1 MADGTDIQ
9 MDNARNQTVSLGA
22 PLPAD
27 SGRRPVKIFCHHCQ
41 QKLDVTSLEPFSRFA
56 CPMCGTELIVPTW
69 FDNYLLE
76 EPVGTGGMATVYRAL
91 DIALDREVAIKIL
104 KEEVLP
110 ASELSDLFLN
120 EARTAATI
128 NHYAV
133 VPIYTCGICDG
144 KTYIVMQFMNGGSLE
159 QKQKACE
166 NLTVPVNDAVK
177 WIHDIAEGLENAGK
191 HGVIHHD
198 VKPANIMLDTDDN
211 VKIGDFGL
219 AQVVKAEAVGTQKP
233 VTAWV
238 SPNYVSPERISTGTE
253 TYPGDIYSLG
263 ATFYHLVTGITP
275 FSNPNIEEL
284 IWMRTRHNPVA
295 PNQLRPDLAPELSSL
310 IMKMMNRAP
319 DMRPS
324 YREIITTLEVYM
336 KRTMPNSSSMRR
348 YASSVRKS
356 VPPVSPGVLKNGAP
370 APVQAA
376 PAGAAASEA
385 EPPVQ
390 PGAFQRFLYH
400 PLVIITVSIF
410 LLLVILV
417 VAFLLFSSG
426 ASHENAMNRP
436 ERIIGNEVAS

>member
-1 MADGTDIQ
+1 MADGTDMQ
-9 MDNARNQTVSLGA
+9 MNNAQNQTVSLGS
-22 PLPAD
+22 PLPPD

-56 CPMCGTELIVPTW
+56 CPMCRTELIVPTW

-159 QKQKACE
+159 QKQKASP
-166 NLTVPVNDAVK
+166 NLAVPINDAVK
-177 WIHDIAEGLENAGK
+177 WIHDIAEGLENASR

-198 VKPANIMLDTDDN
+198 VKPANIMLDTDGN

-219 AQVVKAEAVGTQKP
+219 AQVVKAEAVGTRKP

-253 TYPGDIYSLG
+253 TYLGDIYSLG

-295 PNQLRPDLAPELSSL
+295 PNQLRPDLAPELSTL

-336 KRTMPNSSSMRR
+336 RRTMPNSSSMRR

-356 VPPVSPGVLKNGAP
+356 VPPASPGVMNKN
-370 APVQAA
+370 
-376 PAGAAASEA
+376 GAAAS
-385 EPPVQ
+385 PPVVQSGPVEESSPQ

-400 PLVIITVSIF
+400 PLVIITVSVF

-417 VAFLLFSSG
+417 VAFLLFSG
-426 ASHENAMNRP
+426 NASRENVMNQPGQPIR
-436 ERIIGNEVAS
+436 NEAAS

>member
-1 MADGTDIQ
+1 MADEADTGKN
-9 MDNARNQTVSLGA
+9 NADNQTVCLGA
-22 PLPAD
+22 PLEPD
-27 SGRRPVKIFCHHCQ
+27 SERRSVKIFCHHCQ
-41 QKLDVTSLEPFSRFA
+41 QKLDVTSLQAFSRFN
-56 CPMCGTELIVPTW
+56 CPMCRTELIVPAW

-76 EPVGTGGMATVYRAL
+76 EPVGSGGMATVYRAL

-110 ASELSDLFLN
+110 GSELSDLFLN
-120 EARTAATI
+120 EARTAAAI

-133 VPIYTCGICDG
+133 IPIYTCGIYDN

-159 QKQKACE
+159 QRQQKYK
-166 NLTVPVNDAVK
+166 NLCVPVNDAVK
-177 WIHDIAEGLENAGK
+177 WIHDIAEGLENACR
-191 HGVIHHD
+191 HGVVHHD

-219 AQVVKAEAVGTQKP
+219 AQVVKAEALGTQKP

-253 TYPGDIYSLG
+253 TFPGDIYSLG

-284 IWMRTRHNPVA
+284 IWMRTKHNPVA
-295 PNQLRPDLAPELSSL
+295 PNQIRPDLAPELSTL

-324 YREIITTLEVYM
+324 YREIITSLEVYM
-336 KRTMPNSSSMRR
+336 KHSLRG
-348 YASSVRKS
+348 ASSIRRFASGIRKS
-356 VPPVSPGVLKNGAP
+356 VPPASPGVQRNSVSLPAEQTAAGVPPDAP
-370 APVQAA
+370 
-376 PAGAAASEA
+376 ET
-385 EPPVQ
+385 EKT
-390 PGAFQRFLYH
+390 GAFQRFLYH
-400 PLVIITVSIF
+400 PLVILSVSVV

-417 VAFLLFSSG
+417 VAFLLFAGESG
-426 ASHENAMNRP
+426 ADNAMNRLP
-436 ERIIGNEVAS
+436 EGVRIEVRS

>member
-1 MADGTDIQ
+1 
-9 MDNARNQTVSLGA
+9 
-22 PLPAD
+22 
-27 SGRRPVKIFCHHCQ
+27 
-41 QKLDVTSLEPFSRFA
+41 
-56 CPMCGTELIVPTW
+56 
-69 FDNYLLE
+69 
-76 EPVGTGGMATVYRAL
+76 
-91 DIALDREVAIKIL
+91 
-104 KEEVLP
+104 
-110 ASELSDLFLN
+110 
-120 EARTAATI
+120 
-128 NHYAV
+128 
-133 VPIYTCGICDG
+133 
-144 KTYIVMQFMNGGSLE
+144 
-159 QKQKACE
+159 
-166 NLTVPVNDAVK
+166 
-177 WIHDIAEGLENAGK
+177 
-191 HGVIHHD
+191 
-198 VKPANIMLDTDDN
+198 
-211 VKIGDFGL
+211 
-219 AQVVKAEAVGTQKP
+219 
-233 VTAWV
+233 
-238 SPNYVSPERISTGTE
+238 
-253 TYPGDIYSLG
+253 
-263 ATFYHLVTGITP
+263 
-275 FSNPNIEEL
+275 
-284 IWMRTRHNPVA
+284 MRTRHNPVA

>member
-1 MADGTDIQ
+1 MADETDIGINNS
-9 MDNARNQTVSLGA
+9 DNQTVCLGA
-22 PLPAD
+22 PLAPD
-27 SGRRPVKIFCHHCQ
+27 SERRSIKIFCHHCQ

-56 CPMCGTELIVPTW
+56 CPMCGSELIVPTW

-76 EPVGTGGMATVYRAL
+76 EPVGVGGMATVYRAL

-104 KEEVLP
+104 REDVLP
-110 ASELSDLFLN
+110 GSELSELFLN

-133 VPIYTCGICDG
+133 VPIYTCGICDN

-159 QKQKACE
+159 RRQKIYPD
-166 NLTVPVNDAVK
+166 LRVPVNDAVK
-177 WIHDIAEGLENAGK
+177 WIHDIAEGLEYASR

-219 AQVVKAEAVGTQKP
+219 AQVVKAEALGTQKP

-238 SPNYVSPERISTGTE
+238 SPNYVSPERISEGTE
-253 TYPGDIYSLG
+253 TFPGDVYSLG

-284 IWMRTRHNPVA
+284 VWMRTRHNPVA
-295 PNQLRPDLAPELSSL
+295 PNQLRPDLAPELSML

-324 YREIITTLEVYM
+324 YREIITSLEVYL
-336 KRTMPNSSSMRR
+336 KRSTPN
-348 YASSVRKS
+348 ASSLRRFASGVRKS
-356 VPPVSPGVLKNGAP
+356 VTPPSPGVLKNGEP
-370 APVQAA
+370 APVRTEQAMSGI
-376 PAGAAASEA
+376 P
-385 EPPVQ
+385 EPPPPAQ
-390 PGAFQRFLYH
+390 GSAFQRFLYH
-400 PLVIITVSIF
+400 PLVIITVSLF

-417 VAFLLFSSG
+417 VAFFLFAGEAESG
-426 ASHENAMNRP
+426 SAAVSPADTI
-436 ERIIGNEVAS
+436 RIEALS

>member
-1 MADGTDIQ
+1 M
-9 MDNARNQTVSLGA
+9 
-22 PLPAD
+22 
-27 SGRRPVKIFCHHCQ
+27 
-41 QKLDVTSLEPFSRFA
+41 
-56 CPMCGTELIVPTW
+56 
-69 FDNYLLE
+69 
-76 EPVGTGGMATVYRAL
+76 
-91 DIALDREVAIKIL
+91 
-104 KEEVLP
+104 
-110 ASELSDLFLN
+110 
-120 EARTAATI
+120 
-128 NHYAV
+128 
-133 VPIYTCGICDG
+133 
-144 KTYIVMQFMNGGSLE
+144 
-159 QKQKACE
+159 
-166 NLTVPVNDAVK
+166 NDAVK

-410 LLLVILV
+410 LLVVILI

-426 ASHENAMNRP
+426 ASHESAMSRP
-436 ERIIGNEVAS
+436 ERIIGSEAAS